1 MKNVIKLFED
11 HPDLGLLSPPVPL
24 HGPYFPTTGLGEW
37 GENFAVTKETAK
49 KLGIHAPM
57 DEKCEPVAPLGSEFW
72 VRTKALKSL
81 FDHDWQYE
89 EFPREPVGIDGMV
102 MHAIERLYPFAAQSE
117 GYYSAWLL
125 SDSYARIHMDNWA
138 YMANGL
144 VKAEAERTGGWKP
157 FRELLSRTENS

>member
-1 MKNVIKLFED
+1 LFED
-11 HPDLGLLSPPVPL
+11 HPNLGLLSPPVPL

-49 KLGIHAPM
+49 KLGICAPM

-72 VRTKALKSL
+72 VRTKALKVL

-89 EFPREPVGIDGMV
+89 EFPKEPVAIDGTV
-102 MHAIERLYPFAAQSE
+102 LHAIERLYPFAAQSE

-157 FRELLSRTENS
+157 FREFLSRTQNS